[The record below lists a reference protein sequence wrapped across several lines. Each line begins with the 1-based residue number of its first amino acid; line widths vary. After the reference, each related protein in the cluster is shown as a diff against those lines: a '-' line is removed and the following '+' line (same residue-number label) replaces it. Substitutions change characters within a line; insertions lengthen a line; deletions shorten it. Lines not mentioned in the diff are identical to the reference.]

1 MSESNESD
9 STTNKPPR
17 GRGGRTWS
25 RVASNYLRLLTTFII
40 GLVVVRLQ
48 LRLGEDA
55 FAFITLMLSNIGI
68 ALLLKEVVRAGV
80 IPALGAA
87 YHDDAQDNFRSV
99 FNSALVVSFV
109 VGIATAVLF
118 LSSTLF
124 IPYLSIPEE
133 LHGAA
138 RYFIAVSAIGA
149 FTTIVLSPIFH
160 MYVVAERMVAYN
172 IWLMLDRAG
181 DLLAVVITLCIPWNG
196 SVSQPIICYVTLAT
210 ASEILV
216 GVVSSYFAMRATPR
230 AQFAPRTSSRKSV
243 VEFTRSAAWIVVTTI
258 AMNLYTRVDM
268 LLMNV
273 YFGLFG
279 TLVFGLA
286 TQATYYIRQL
296 VMGVVSGV
304 DAVSARV
311 AKRESHANMLQL
323 IRNST
328 SLQAVVIFPMM
339 FSLMIFAEELVALWV
354 GGRLKDPDATIP
366 TIATMIRVLTVGVAS
381 RSLSEGWMSI
391 LNGAG
396 KVDRYARFIIVGGV
410 LNASIALGALWCME
424 TSTLFYA
431 PAWICSVVLFA
442 VHLIVVPIVVAREY
456 KESVW
461 AIVSPLALPFFASL
475 VCCVAAAGVSR
486 FVPAGLPQIVV
497 YAGTLMLIYGI
508 SVYALVMS
516 SKERSRINH
525 VLTHALKLR

>member
-1 MSESNESD
+1 MVESNESIE
-9 STTNKPPR
+9 SKPAR
-17 GRGGRTWS
+17 RRGGRTWT
-25 RVASNYLRLLTTFII
+25 RVASNYARLLTTFVI

-87 YHDDAQDNFRSV
+87 YHDDDHDNFRSV

-109 VGIATAVLF
+109 VGVATAVLF
-118 LSSTLF
+118 LSSTVF
-124 IPYLSIPEE
+124 IPFLSIPEE
-133 LHGAA
+133 LYSAA
-138 RYFIAVSAIGA
+138 RYFIALSAIGA
-149 FTTIVLSPIFH
+149 FTTIVLSPVFH
-160 MYVVAERMVAYN
+160 MYVVAERMVEYN
-172 IWLMLDRAG
+172 FWLILDRAG
-181 DLLAVVITLCIPWNG
+181 DLLAVIITLSIAWNG
-196 SVSQPIICYVTLAT
+196 SPSQPIMCYVTLAT
-210 ASEILV
+210 ASEVIV
-216 GVVSSYFAMRATPR
+216 GVVSACFALRATPR
-230 AQFAPRTSSRKSV
+230 ARFALQTSSRKSIS
-243 VEFTRSAAWIVVTTI
+243 EFTRSAAWIVVTTI

-268 LLMNV
+268 LLMNI

-311 AKRESHANMLQL
+311 AKRESHADMLQL

-339 FSLMIFAEELVALWV
+339 FSLMLYAEELVGLWV
-354 GGRLKDPDATIP
+354 GGRLKDPDSTIP
-366 TIATMIRVLTVGVAS
+366 MIATMIRVLTVGVAS

-396 KVDRYARFIIVGGV
+396 KVDRYARFIIIGGL
-410 LNASIALGALWCME
+410 LNASIGLGVLWFMDAV
-424 TSTLFYA
+424 TLFYV
-431 PAWICSVVLFA
+431 PAWICSFVLFV
-442 VHLIVVPIVVAREY
+442 VHLVVIPVVIACEY
-456 KESVW
+456 EESVW
-461 AIVSPLALPFFASL
+461 AILSPLLSPFVASV
-475 VCCVAAAGVSR
+475 VCCLAAVNVAR
-486 FVPAGLPQIVV
+486 FVQSGLPQIVI
-497 YAGTLMLIYGI
+497 YAGTLTLVYAA

-516 SKERSRINH
+516 SQERSRINR

>member
-1 MSESNESD
+1 MHESND
-9 STTNKPPR
+9 STNNKPAR
-17 GRGGRTWS
+17 GRGGRTWT

-87 YHDDAQDNFRSV
+87 YHDDAHDNFRSV

-118 LSSTLF
+118 LSSMAF
-124 IPYLSIPEE
+124 IPFLSIPEE

-138 RYFIAVSAIGA
+138 RYFIAVSAVGA
-149 FTTIVLSPIFH
+149 FTTIVLSPVFH
-160 MYVVAERMVAYN
+160 LYVVAERMIAYN
-172 IWLMLDRAG
+172 VWLMLDRAG
-181 DLLAVVITLCIPWNG
+181 DLLAVIITICIAWNG
-196 SVSQPIICYVTLAT
+196 SASQPIVCYVTLAT
-210 ASEILV
+210 ASEVIL
-216 GVVSSYFAMRATPR
+216 GVVSAYFALRATPR
-230 AQFAPRTSSRKSV
+230 AQIALRTSSRKSIT
-243 VEFTRSAAWIVVTTI
+243 EFTRSAAWIVVTTV
-258 AMNLYTRVDM
+258 AMNLYTRVDT
-268 LLMNV
+268 LLMNL
-273 YFGLFG
+273 YFGLPG

-328 SLQAVVIFPMM
+328 SLQAIVIFPMM
-339 FSLMIFAEELVALWV
+339 FSLMIFAEDLVALWV
-354 GGRLKDPDATIP
+354 GSRLDDPDKTIP

-410 LNASIALGALWCME
+410 LNASVALGVLLMFD
-424 TSTLFYA
+424 TDTLFYA
-431 PAWICSVVLFA
+431 PAWICSIVLFA
-442 VHLIVVPIVVAREY
+442 VHLVVIPVVVAREY

-461 AIVSPLALPFFASL
+461 SIVSPLVLPFIASL

-486 FVPAGLPQIVV
+486 LVQSGLPQIVL
-497 YAGTLMLIYGI
+497 YAGTLILIYGI

-516 SKERSRINH
+516 RQERSKIHN
-525 VLTHALKLR
+525 VLTHALRLR

>member
-1 MSESNESD
+1 MHESND
-9 STTNKPPR
+9 SSKSKSTR
-17 GRGGRTWS
+17 ARGGRTWT
-25 RVASNYLRLLTTFII
+25 RVASNYVRLLTTFII

-48 LRLGEDA
+48 LRMGEEA

-87 YHDDAQDNFRSV
+87 YHDDSNEHFRSV
-99 FNSALVVSFV
+99 FNSALVVSLV
-109 VGIATAVLF
+109 VGFATAALF
-118 LSSTLF
+118 LSSTVF

-138 RYFIAVSAIGA
+138 RYFIAISALGA

-160 MYVVAERMVAYN
+160 LYVVAERMVAYN
-172 IWLMLDRAG
+172 IWLLLDRVG
-181 DLLAVVITLCIPWNG
+181 DLIAVIVTLCITWNG
-196 SVSQPIICYVTLAT
+196 SVSQPIVCYVTLAT

-216 GVVSSYFAMRATPR
+216 GIVSAYFALRATPR
-230 AQFAPRTSSRKSV
+230 AQISLRTSSRKSIN
-243 VEFTRSAAWIVVTTI
+243 EFTRSAAWIVVTTI

-268 LLMNV
+268 LLMNIF
-273 YFGLFG
+273 FGLFG

-339 FSLMIFAEELVALWV
+339 FSLMLFAEELVALWV
-354 GGRLKDPDATIP
+354 GGRLDDPESTIP
-366 TIATMIRVLTVGVAS
+366 KIATMIRVLSVGVAA

-410 LNASIALGALWCME
+410 LNASIAMATLWFMDN
-424 TSTLFYA
+424 SALFYV
-431 PAWICSVVLFA
+431 PGWICSIVLLA
-442 VHLIVVPIVVAREY
+442 VHLVVIPVVVAREY
-456 KESVW
+456 NVSVW
-461 AIVSPLALPFFASL
+461 SIISPLALPFVAS
-475 VCCVAAAGVSR
+475 VICCAAAVGV
-486 FVPAGLPQIVV
+486 AGFIQTGLQQIIVF
-497 YAGTLMLIYGI
+497 AGTLTLIYGV
-508 SVYALVMS
+508 SVYAMVMS
-516 SKERSRINH
+516 SQERSRINS
-525 VLTHALKLR
+525 LFSRALKLRRV

>member
-1 MSESNESD
+1 MRDSNNS
-9 STTNKPPR
+9 STTNPTR
-17 GRGGRTWS
+17 GRGGRTWT

-40 GLVVVRLQ
+40 GLAVVRLQ

-99 FNSALVVSFV
+99 FNSALVVSCV
-109 VGIATAVLF
+109 AGIATAVLF
-118 LSSTLF
+118 LGSTLF
-124 IPYLSIPEE
+124 IPFLSIPIE

-138 RYFIAVSAIGA
+138 RYFIAVSALGA
-149 FTTIVLSPIFH
+149 FATIVLSPVFH
-160 MYVVAERMVAYN
+160 LYVVAERMVAYN
-172 IWLMLDRAG
+172 FWLMLDRAG
-181 DLLAVVITLCIPWNG
+181 DLLAVIITISIAWDG
-196 SVSQPIICYVTLAT
+196 GVSQPIVCYVTLAT
-210 ASEILV
+210 ASEVLL
-216 GVVSSYFAMRATPR
+216 GVVSACFALRAIPR
-230 AQFAPRTSSRKSV
+230 AQIALRTASRKAIT
-243 VEFTRSAAWIVVTTI
+243 EFTRSAAWIVVTTI
-258 AMNLYTRVDM
+258 AMNLYTRVDT
-268 LLMNV
+268 LLMNL

-286 TQATYYIRQL
+286 SQATYYIRQL

-311 AKRESHANMLQL
+311 AKRETHANMLQL

-339 FSLMIFAEELVALWV
+339 FSLMIFAEELVTLWV
-354 GGRLKDPDATIP
+354 GVRLNNPNVTVP

-396 KVDRYARFIIVGGV
+396 KVDRYARYIIVGGV
-410 LNASIALGALWCME
+410 LNASIAAGALLLLN
-424 TSTLFYA
+424 TASLFYV
-431 PAWICSVVLFA
+431 PAWICSIVLFA
-442 VHLIVVPIVVAREY
+442 IHMVVIPIVVAREY

-461 AIVSPLALPFFASL
+461 AIISPLTLPFMAAL
-475 VCCVAAAGVSR
+475 VCCVGAAGISR
-486 FVPAGLPQIVV
+486 FVQSGLPQLAL
-497 YAGTLMLIYGI
+497 YSGSLTLIYGI
-508 SVYALVMS
+508 CVYALVMS
-516 SKERSRINH
+516 SQERSRINY

>member
-1 MSESNESD
+1 MDDANESN
-9 STTNKPPR
+9 TNKPKR
-17 GRGGRTWS
+17 RRGGGVWS
-25 RVASNYLRLLTTFII
+25 RVGSNYLRLLTTFVI

-87 YHDDAQDNFRSV
+87 YHDEVQDNFRSV
-99 FNSALVVSFV
+99 FNSALIVSFV
-109 VGIATAVLF
+109 VGVATAVLF
-118 LSSTLF
+118 LGSTVF
-124 IPYLSIPEE
+124 IPFLSIPPE
-133 LHGAA
+133 LHGTA
-138 RYFIAVSAIGA
+138 RYFIAFSAIGA
-149 FTTIVLSPIFH
+149 FTTIVLSPVFH
-160 MYVVAERMVAYN
+160 LYVVAERMVAYN
-172 IWLMLDRAG
+172 LWLMLDRAG
-181 DLLAVVITLCIPWNG
+181 DLLAVIITICIAWQGNAA
-196 SVSQPIICYVTLAT
+196 QPIICYVTLAT
-210 ASEILV
+210 ASEVLV
-216 GVVSSYFAMRATPR
+216 SVVSAYFALRATPR
-230 AQFAPRTSSRKSV
+230 AQIALRTASRKAIA
-243 VEFTRSAAWIVVTTI
+243 EFTKSAAWIVVTTI

-268 LLMNV
+268 LLMNL

-311 AKRESHANMLQL
+311 SKKESHANMLQL

-339 FSLMIFAEELVALWV
+339 FSLMWFAEDLVALWV
-354 GGRLKDPDATIP
+354 GGRLKDPDSTIP
-366 TIATMIRVLTVGVAS
+366 TIAAMIRVLTVGVAS

-410 LNASIALGALWCME
+410 LNASIAFIALWSMDVA
-424 TSTLFYA
+424 TLFYA

-442 VHLIVVPIVVAREY
+442 IHLVVIPVVVAREY
-456 KESVW
+456 NERVW
-461 AIVSPLALPFFASL
+461 AIVSPLLLPFAASV
-475 VCCVAAAGVSR
+475 VCCFISAAVASWVQS
-486 FVPAGLPQIVV
+486 GLQQIVLYTGV
-497 YAGTLMLIYGI
+497 LVLVYGI
-508 SVYALVMS
+508 CVYGFVMS
-516 SKERSRINH
+516 QQERSRINN
-525 VLTHALKLR
+525 VLTHALRGR

>member
-1 MSESNESD
+1 MQDSND
-9 STTNKPPR
+9 SSGSKPKR
-17 GRGGRTWS
+17 AGSAWT
-25 RVASNYLRLLTTFII
+25 RVASNYLRLLTTFVI

-87 YHDDAQDNFRSV
+87 YHDEEHDNFRSV

-109 VGIATAVLF
+109 VGVATAALF

-124 IPYLSIPEE
+124 IPYLNIPAE

-138 RYFIAVSAIGA
+138 RYFIAFSAVGA
-149 FTTIVLSPIFH
+149 FTTIVLSPVFH
-160 MYVVAERMVAYN
+160 LYVVAERMVAYN
-172 IWLMLDRAG
+172 FWLMLDRAG
-181 DLLAVVITLCIPWNG
+181 DLLAVILTLCVAWNG
-196 SVSQPIICYVTLAT
+196 SVSQPIVCYVTLAT
-210 ASEILV
+210 ASEVLI
-216 GVVSSYFAMRATPR
+216 GVISAYFALWSTPR
-230 AQFAPRTSSRKSV
+230 AQIALRTSSRKSIT
-243 VEFTRSAAWIVVTTI
+243 EFTRSAAWIVVTTI
-258 AMNLYTRVDM
+258 AMNLYTRVDT
-268 LLMNV
+268 LLMNL
-273 YFGLFG
+273 YFGLVG

-286 TQATYYIRQL
+286 SQATYYIRQL

-311 AKRESHANMLQL
+311 TKRESHANMLQL

-339 FSLMIFAEELVALWV
+339 FSLMLFAEELVTLWV
-354 GGRLKDPDATIP
+354 GGRLKAPDSTIP
-366 TIATMIRVLTVGVAS
+366 SIATMIRILTVGVAS

-410 LNASIALGALWCME
+410 LNASIALGFLWFMDS
-424 TSTLFYA
+424 STLFYI

-442 VHLIVVPIVVAREY
+442 IHLVVIPVVVAREY

-461 AIVSPLALPFFASL
+461 AIVSPLVLPFVASVL
-475 VCCVAAAGVSR
+475 CCVAAAGVCS
-486 FVPAGLPQIVV
+486 FIPPGLPQIIV
-497 YAGTLMLIYGI
+497 YAGTLTLIYAI
-508 SVYALVMS
+508 CVYALVMS
-516 SKERSRINH
+516 SQERSRINN
-525 VLTHALKLR
+525 VLTHAMKLR

>member
-1 MSESNESD
+1 MRESND
-9 STTNKPPR
+9 SNIEKLKR
-17 GRGGRTWS
+17 GRVSSAWT
-25 RVASNYLRLLTTFII
+25 RVASNYLRLLTTFVI

-87 YHDDAQDNFRSV
+87 YNDEGHDNFRTV

-109 VGIATAVLF
+109 IGVATAVLF
-118 LSSTLF
+118 LSSTVF
-124 IPYLSIPEE
+124 IPYLNIPEE

-138 RYFIAVSAIGA
+138 RYFVAFSALGA
-149 FTTIVLSPIFH
+149 FTTIVLSPVFH
-160 MYVVAERMVAYN
+160 LYVVAERMVAYN
-172 IWLMLDRAG
+172 LWLMLDRAG
-181 DLLAVVITLCIPWNG
+181 DLLAVVITLCIAWNG
-196 SVSQPIICYVTLAT
+196 SVSKPIVGYVTLAT
-210 ASEILV
+210 ISEVLV
-216 GVVSSYFAMRATPR
+216 SLVSAYFALRATPR
-230 AQFAPRTSSRKSV
+230 AQVALRTSSRKSII
-243 VEFTRSAAWIVVTTI
+243 EFTRSAAWIVVTTI
-258 AMNLYTRVDM
+258 AMNLYTRVDT
-268 LLMNV
+268 LLMNL

-286 TQATYYIRQL
+286 SQATYYIRQL

-339 FSLMIFAEELVALWV
+339 FSLMLFAEELVTLWV
-354 GGRLKDPDATIP
+354 GGRLKDPNATIP
-366 TIATMIRVLTVGVAS
+366 TIATMIRILTVGVAS

-396 KVDRYARFIIVGGV
+396 KVDRYARFIIIGGV
-410 LNASIALGALWCME
+410 LNASVALVALWFLN
-424 TSTLFYA
+424 SAALFYV

-442 VHLIVVPIVVAREY
+442 IHLIVIPVVVAREY

-461 AIVSPLALPFFASL
+461 SIVSPLVLPFAASV
-475 VCCVAAAGVSR
+475 VCCMVAAFVSS
-486 FVPAGLPQIVV
+486 VIPVGLPRIVV
-497 YAGTLMLIYGI
+497 YAGTLTLVYGL
-508 SVYALVMS
+508 SVYAFVMS
-516 SKERSRINH
+516 SQERSRINN
-525 VLTHALKLR
+525 VLTHAMKLR